1 VVLFVNWIKN
11 LTSGEST
18 IASRGS
24 FVDFTEFQFD
34 AVMPATALQVDVY
47 NTAARP
53 VVLVGCNQ
61 RMSLPCL
68 LWQVATQCHFPCC
81 CVRRRR
87 RRRRRR
93 REFFNFFLL
102 ALCCVWI
109 LCSPRQQRGI
119 FQIVILQLLCLNCCC
134 CFQDVLNG
142 YNGTIMAYG
151 QTGAGKTYTLS
162 DKLSTWGEITAVE
175 GCCAT
180 PTFFALNP
188 FFA

>member
-1 VVLFVNWIKN
+1 MNWIKN
-11 LTSGEST
+11 LTSGETT

-68 LWQVATQCHFPCC
+68 SWHVATQCHFPC

-87 RRRRRR
+87 RRRR
-93 REFFNFFLL
+93 EFFFFLL
-102 ALCCVWI
+102 AFCCVWI
-109 LCSPRQQRGI
+109 LRSPRQQCGI
-119 FQIVILQLLCLNCCC
+119 LQIVILQLLCLNCCC

-175 GCCAT
+175 GCCGT
-180 PTFFALNP
+180 PTFFVLNP

>member
-11 LTSGEST
+11 LTSGETT

-61 RMSLPCL
+61 RMSLPYFFLCL
-68 LWQVATQCHFPCC
+68 LAIC
-81 CVRRRR
+81 CVR
-87 RRRRRR
+87 
-93 REFFNFFLL
+93 
-102 ALCCVWI
+102 I
-109 LCSPRQQRGI
+109 LYSFRQQHGI

-180 PTFFALNP
+180 PIFFALNP